1 MLVPLAFLTSLT
13 DQHRYFANLL
23 LCCFELMNTL
33 RMIYLSLSGF
43 RSSKLLRAFYVPV
56 LSERYTQYANYTIL
70 KSRRSKQTKRKM
82 GG

>member
-1 MLVPLAFLTSLT
+1 
-13 DQHRYFANLL
+13 
-23 LCCFELMNTL
+23 MNTL
-33 RMIYLSLSGF
+33 RMIYLFLSGF

-70 KSRRSKQTKRKM
+70 KSRRLKQTKRKM